1 MEVLFVHLLVHPYG
15 HHHFMGKQWQ
25 LSCQQWNIHNYDGY
39 SAHKVSQFWIL
50 HQIAAG
56 QNQTELACYC

>member
-1 MEVLFVHLLVHPYG
+1 MEV
-15 HHHFMGKQWQ
+15 GKQWQ